1 MILIFGKKRGLYKA
15 SEKRLVGTK
24 WVRNPLLKEFPENN
38 S

>member
-1 MILIFGKKRGLYKA
+1 MILIFGKKRELYKA

-24 WVRNPLLKEFPENN
+24 WVRNPLSEEFPENN